1 VRYAIDVAPL
11 GPLSDPAT
19 VAELAAVAEGAGWDG
34 VSIWDSLGTSIR
46 TPAADPFI
54 ALAAAA
60 AWTTRI
66 RLITSVVAITRRRPQ
81 LVAQSAATL
90 DRWSGGRL
98 ILGVGSG
105 GDAGD
110 FVPFGESFDP
120 AGRAAMLGE
129 AVAVVDR
136 LLRGETVDHH
146 GPMVTV
152 RSVAVGPSAIHR
164 PRPPIWIGGMKP
176 GALRLAAAWDGWIA
190 VAVSDT
196 TFAME
201 RSPDDIRAM
210 IARCRESRVAI
221 GREDAPFDVAVFG
234 ISEPGQEA
242 TVAGYAE
249 AGATWWFESL
259 SPMRGSVD
267 ELLAL
272 VESGP
277 PDRSARSEPDQGSVE
292 APDAPS
298 MVGAASQERAS

>member
-1 VRYAIDVAPL
+1 
-11 GPLSDPAT
+11 
-19 VAELAAVAEGAGWDG
+19 
-34 VSIWDSLGTSIR
+34 
-46 TPAADPFI
+46 
-54 ALAAAA
+54 
-60 AWTTRI
+60 
-66 RLITSVVAITRRRPQ
+66 
-81 LVAQSAATL
+81 L

-120 AGRAAMLGE
+120 GRRAAMLGE
-129 AVAVVDR
+129 TVTVVDR
-136 LLRGETVDHH
+136 LLRGETVDHR
-146 GPMVTV
+146 GPTVTI
-152 RSVAVGPSAIHR
+152 RSVAVGPSAIQH

-196 TFAME
+196 TFTME
-201 RSPDDIRAM
+201 RSPDDIRSM
-210 IARCRESRVAI
+210 IARCRESRVAV
-221 GREDAPFDVAVFG
+221 GRQDAPFDVAVFG

-242 TVAGYAE
+242 AVAGYAD

-267 ELLAL
+267 ALLAL

-277 PDRSARSEPDQGSVE
+277 PDRSARSEPDLGSVE
-292 APDAPS
+292 APDAAT
-298 MVGAASQERAS
+298 MVGAGSQERAS